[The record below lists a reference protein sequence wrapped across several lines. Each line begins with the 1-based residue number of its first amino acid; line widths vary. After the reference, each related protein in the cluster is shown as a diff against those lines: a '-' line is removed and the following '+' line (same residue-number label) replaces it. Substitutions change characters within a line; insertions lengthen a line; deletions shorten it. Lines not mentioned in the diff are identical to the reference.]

1 MPIEG
6 IEQPSVLNVR
16 EDLRLRKYDGVY
28 DFAFPWYQDPETV
41 WMVDGV
47 RRPYS
52 WDTLRN
58 MYEYLN
64 RRGELYFI
72 EVKTETG
79 YRPVGDVT
87 FWQEDLPIVIGKPAC
102 RGRGIGKAVIAC
114 LVERGRALGYDTLY
128 VNEIYSFNT
137 ASRRCF
143 QSLGFEAYEKT
154 EKGERFRKRLR

>member
-6 IEQPSVLNVR
+6 IEQPSVLTIR

-28 DFAFPWYQDPETV
+28 DFAFAWYQDPETV

-87 FWQEDLPIVIGKPAC
+87 FWQEDLPIVIGEPAC
-102 RGRGIGKAVIAC
+102 RGRGIGKAVITC